1 MDLLITHQTTYHYKI
16 PPKRVGLLLRMW
28 PASFDGQEV
37 QDWTVTA
44 NDTPVSNFSTNSF
57 GDNEAYVQFTD
68 LSTQLVIEATGRVTT
83 VDQNGLIS
91 GLKCSVPPAIYLRS
105 TILTM
110 PNDAIRALGQSLG
123 NGDLLVRLHAL
134 SAAVRELVEYRSG
147 ITTSKTTAA
156 EALALGKGV
165 CQDHAH
171 IFVTAARSLGVPARY
186 VAGYYRP
193 GDAEGTLHETH
204 GWAEAMIDGLGWVGF
219 DATNG
224 VSTTDQYVRL
234 CSGLDAHEAAPVR
247 GAVFGTHQIGIDAD
261 VLISEASSSSHQQ

>member
-1 MDLLITHQTTYHYKI
+1 MDLFIRHLTTYHYKN
-16 PPKRVGLLLRMW
+16 PPKRVGLLFRLL

-37 QDWTVTA
+37 QDWSVTA
-44 NDTPVSNFSTNSF
+44 NGAPVADFSTNSF

-68 LSTQLVIEATGRVTT
+68 LSTQLIIEATGRVRT
-83 VDQNGLIS
+83 VDQNGLIA
-91 GLKCSVPPAIYLRS
+91 GLKCSVPAAIYLRS
-105 TILTM
+105 TSLTM

-123 NGDLLVRLHAL
+123 DGDMLSRLHAL
-134 SAAVRELVEYRSG
+134 SAAVREMVVYRSG
-147 ITTSKTTAA
+147 ITSSKTSAA

-171 IFVTAARSLGVPARY
+171 IFVSAARSLGVPARY
-186 VAGYYRP
+186 VAGYYRS
-193 GDAEGTLHETH
+193 GDAEDTLHETH

-261 VLISEASSSSHQQ
+261 VLISEASGSNHQQ